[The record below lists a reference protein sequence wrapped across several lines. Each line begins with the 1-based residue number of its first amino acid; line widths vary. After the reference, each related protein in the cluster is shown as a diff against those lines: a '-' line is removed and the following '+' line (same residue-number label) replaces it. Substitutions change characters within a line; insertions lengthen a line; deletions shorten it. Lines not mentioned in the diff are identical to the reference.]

1 MTITVTLHLLAVVL
15 WVGGMFFAHQILRPV
30 AAELLEPPLRQQ
42 LWVGV
47 FNRFFPVV
55 WGAILTIVV
64 TGYWM
69 LFVSFGGMAS
79 AGIYIH
85 IMHGLG
91 LVMIGI
97 YFYVYFVPFQGLKR
111 AVAAQIWAEGKNYI
125 DRIRDLVGINMI
137 IGLITIAVAAGGRYF
152 H

>member
-1 MTITVTLHLLAVVL
+1 MSITVTLHLLAAVL
-15 WVGGMFFAHQILRPV
+15 WVGGMFFAHQVLRPV
-30 AAELLEPPLRQQ
+30 AVTLLEPPLRQQ

-47 FNRFFPVV
+47 FGRFFPVV
-55 WGAILTIVV
+55 WIAILTILA

-69 LFVSFGGMAS
+69 LFVTFGGMAS
-79 AGIYIH
+79 AGLYIH

-91 LVMIGI
+91 LLMVAIF
-97 YFYVYFVPFQGLKR
+97 FYVYFVPYQALKR
-111 AVAAQIWAEGKNYI
+111 SVAAQIWPEGKKHI
-125 DRIRDLVGINMI
+125 DSIRDLVGINTI